1 MIQTEIVSDAAI
13 VAERFIQLTAENVFL
28 TGKAGTG
35 KTTFLK
41 RIKSTT
47 IKKTLV
53 AAPTGI
59 AALNA
64 GGVTLH
70 SQFQLPFG
78 GFIPEHGEFRVQG
91 DSKFETL
98 STLTRHFKMSGQR
111 TKTIRE
117 AELLIIDEVSMLR
130 ADLLDAIHF
139 MLQSV
144 RRNKKPFGGIQV
156 LFIGDMMQLPPVV
169 KRSEWD
175 VLSQY
180 YKSPFFFDAQ
190 VLRDHPP
197 IYIELEIIY
206 RQADQNFTRILNKI
220 RYNQL
225 QQEDTHL
232 LNSYYK
238 TNFRPNP
245 DEGYIRL
252 TTHNRDADEINQLE
266 LHLLTAPLRTFEST
280 IEGEFP
286 PHIFPCESNL
296 LLKKGAQ
303 VMFIKNDPSGDQR
316 FYNGKIGRIVDFQEK
331 TILVEDSDGKKI
343 SLEPYLWEN
352 IRYSVNDE
360 TKKIEEETI
369 GSFTQ
374 FPLRLAWAITIHKSQ
389 GLTFEKAIIDIEKV
403 FASGQAY
410 VALSRLK
417 SLEGLVL
424 SSPIGTQGI
433 PYDASLSR
441 FETRKETQGNTQKLF
456 TEYSDLYLKN
466 YCLNSFELNPI
477 ITDWNTHIK
486 SYNKDEGKSEKQNYL
501 EWAKTIWEELTEL
514 NIVARKFRNQL
525 IPLLELNDIAA
536 LKERVHAAVSYFNPK
551 LQQLNERVLKH
562 KLNMSALPRTK
573 TYCTELEALDA
584 GMSNALIAFQKSL
597 VLIDYRLQPD
607 LDLSAEW
614 KNITALKWRSRIL
627 SEVQNQT
634 ANTTQSPTKKI
645 NSNKKRESSW
655 SKNSEPQ
662 KTKREIGQTYTL
674 TLEAFQAGKTI
685 EEIAENRSLA
695 PSTIV
700 SHIRRLISD
709 ERMPIEQVISEQAFA
724 EWSKFLSENPEINIW
739 ALKDSIGD
747 ENKFRELTFTYT
759 YLESKKKQEGT
770 IVTE

>member
-1 MIQTEIVSDAAI
+1 MIQTEIASDAAI
-13 VAERFIQLTAENVFL
+13 VAERFIQLTAENIFL

-169 KRSEWD
+169 KRSEWE

-197 IYIELEIIY
+197 IYIELETIY
-206 RQADQNFTRILNKI
+206 RQADQNFTRLLNKI

-225 QQEDTHL
+225 QQEDTQL

-238 TNFRPNP
+238 PHFSPNS
-245 DEGYIRL
+245 DERYIRL
-252 TTHNRDADEINQLE
+252 TTHNRDADEINQME
-266 LHLLTAPLRTFEST
+266 LHRLSTPLRTFEST

-296 LLKKGAQ
+296 LLKKDAQ

-316 FYNGKIGRIVDFQEK
+316 FYNGKIGRVLDFQEK
-331 TILVEDSDGKKI
+331 NILIEDSDGKKI
-343 SLEPYLWEN
+343 SLDPYLWEN
-352 IRYSVNDE
+352 IRYSVNEE
-360 TKKIEEETI
+360 TKQIEEETI

-424 SSPIGTQGI
+424 SSPIATQGI

-441 FETRKETQGNTQKLF
+441 FETRKEIQGNTQKLF

-466 YCLNSFELNPI
+466 YCLNSFELNHL

-501 EWAKTIWEELTEL
+501 EWAKTIWEELTKL
-514 NIVARKFRNQL
+514 NSVARKFRNQL

-562 KLNMSALPRTK
+562 KLLISALPRTK
-573 TYCTELEALDA
+573 TYCTELETLDA
-584 GMSNALIAFQKSL
+584 GMSNTLISFQKSL
-597 VLIDYRLQPD
+597 VLIDYRLQPE

-614 KNITALKWRSRIL
+614 KNIAALKWRSRIL
-627 SEVQNQT
+627 NEVQNQT
-634 ANTTQSPTKKI
+634 ANINQSATKKS

-655 SKNSEPQ
+655 SKDSEP
-662 KTKREIGQTYTL
+662 KKPKRETGQTYTL
-674 TLEAFQAGKTI
+674 TLESFQAGKTI

-700 SHIRRLISD
+700 SHIRRLIGE
-709 ERMPIEQVISEQAFA
+709 ERIPIEQVVSEQAFT
-724 EWSKFLSENPEINIW
+724 EWSNFLSENPETNIW
-739 ALKDSIGD
+739 AMKDSIGD

-759 YLESKKKQEGT
+759 YLESKKNQDGT

>member
-169 KRSEWD
+169 KRSEWE

-197 IYIELEIIY
+197 IYIELETIY

-238 TNFRPNP
+238 PNFRPNS

-266 LHLLTAPLRTFEST
+266 LHLLTEPLRTFEST

-316 FYNGKIGRIVDFQEK
+316 FYNGKIGRVLDFQDK

-343 SLEPYLWEN
+343 SLEPYVWEN
-352 IRYSVNDE
+352 IRYSVNEE
-360 TKKIEEETI
+360 TKQIEEETI

-441 FETRKETQGNTQKLF
+441 FETRKEIQGNTQKLF

-466 YCLNSFELNPI
+466 YCLNSFELNSLV
-477 ITDWNTHIK
+477 TDWNAHIK

-501 EWAKTIWEELTEL
+501 EWAKTVWEELTEL
-514 NIVARKFRNQL
+514 NTVARKFRSQL
-525 IPLLELNDIAA
+525 IPLLEQNDISTI
-536 LKERVHAAVSYFNPK
+536 KERVHAAVAYFNPK

-562 KLNMSALPRTK
+562 KLLMSALPRTK

-597 VLIDYRLQPD
+597 VLIDYRLQPEI
-607 LDLSAEW
+607 DLSAEW

-627 SEVQNQT
+627 SEVQNQS
-634 ANTTQSPTKKI
+634 ANIATSTTKKT
-645 NSNKKRESSW
+645 NSNKKRVNSW
-655 SKNSEPQ
+655 TKDSEP
-662 KTKREIGQTYTL
+662 KKPKREIGQTYTL

-685 EEIAENRSLA
+685 EEIAESRTLA

-700 SHIRRLISD
+700 SHLRRLIGD
-709 ERMPIEQVISEQAFA
+709 GRIPIEQVVSEQAFA
-724 EWSKFLSENPEINIW
+724 EWSKFLSENPETNIW
-739 ALKDSIGD
+739 AMKDSIGD

-759 YLESKKKQEGT
+759 YLESQKEQEKS
-770 IVTE
+770 IE